1 MNPALDI
8 PAFGPALPEILLAAG
23 ALILVLYGAIRGE
36 RAGEGMNII
45 ALALLAVAFV
55 AVLML
60 PSERVET
67 MGGSFV
73 VDGFAKFMKVLTL
86 LGSAAASSCPWTTC
100 AGRGSTAS
108 STRS

>member
-1 MNPALDI
+1 MNPAFTI
-8 PAFGPALPEILLAAG
+8 PAFGPMLPEILMAAG
-23 ALILVLYGAIRGE
+23 ALVMVLFGAIRGE
-36 RAGEGMNII
+36 RPGYGMNII

-73 VDGFAKFMKVLTL
+73 VDGFAKFMKV
-86 LGSAAASSCPWTTC
+86 ADAASPPP
-100 AGRGSTAS
+100 AA
-108 STRS
+108 